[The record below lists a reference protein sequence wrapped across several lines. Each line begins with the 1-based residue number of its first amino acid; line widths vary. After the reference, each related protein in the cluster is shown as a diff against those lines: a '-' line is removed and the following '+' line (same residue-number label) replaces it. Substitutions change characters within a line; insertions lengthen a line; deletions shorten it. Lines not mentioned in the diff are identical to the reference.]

1 MSTAPMV
8 PIDYTR
14 DEQTGWAIFAG
25 IILTLNGFFAVM
37 YGLAAVLNDEVVTVG
52 GRGVAILDF
61 TTWGWVTIVLGTVMA
76 LTGIGLLM
84 GYGAARWFGVVL
96 VFLHAIA
103 SFATVSAFPLW
114 GLLVISLDVVIMYQL
129 IVNWRPDF

>member
-61 TTWGWVTIVLGTVMA
+61 TPWGWGTSILGPAMA
-76 LTGIGLLM
+76 VARIGLLL
-84 GYGAARWFGVVL
+84 GTGGAPWFGLVPVL
-96 VFLHAIA
+96 LHATA
-103 SFATVSAFPLW
+103 SFAA
-114 GLLVISLDVVIMYQL
+114 
-129 IVNWRPDF
+129 

>member
-1 MSTAPMV
+1 MV
-8 PIDYTR
+8 PIDYSR

-25 IILTLNGFFAVM
+25 IILALNGFFAVM

-61 TTWGWVTIVLGTVMA
+61 TTWGWVTIILGTVMA

-84 GYGAARWFGVVL
+84 GIGAARWFGVVL

-114 GLLVISLDVVIMYQL
+114 GLLVITLDVVIMYQL